1 MSYPISAIVKI
12 DGEGAKSLRA
22 AGIRSTE
29 RLLESAC
36 TVAKR
41 RVLAGKIGVDT
52 KTLLCWANFA
62 DRMRIRGVNK
72 EYSEL
77 LAAAGATTIRD
88 IKYRNPENL
97 AKAIAAANKKLKLV
111 RLVPSEK
118 VVSRWI
124 EAAKELTPKIKY

>member
-1 MSYPISAIVKI
+1 MSYSISSIEQI
-12 DGEGAKSLRA
+12 DGDAAKALRA

-36 TVAKR
+36 TVTKR
-41 RVLAGKIGVDT
+41 RVLSDKTGIDA

-72 EYSEL
+72 EYAEL

-88 IKYRNPENL
+88 IKYRNAENL

-124 EAAKELTPKIKY
+124 EAAKELPPKIKY

>member
-1 MSYPISAIVKI
+1 MSYSISSIEQI
-12 DGEGAKSLRA
+12 DGEAAKALRA
-22 AGIRSTE
+22 AGIRSTA

-36 TVAKR
+36 TVTKR
-41 RVLAGKIGVDT
+41 RLLADKTGIDT
-52 KTLLCWANFA
+52 KTLLCWANCA

-72 EYSEL
+72 EYAEL

-97 AKAIAAANKKLKLV
+97 AKAIAVANKKLKLV

-124 EAAKELTPKIKY
+124 EAAKELSPKIKY

>member
-1 MSYPISAIVKI
+1 MSYSISAIEQI
-12 DGEGAKSLRA
+12 DGEAAKALRA
-22 AGIRSTE
+22 AGIRSTQ

-41 RVLAGKIGVDT
+41 RVLSDKTGIDT

-72 EYSEL
+72 EYAEL

-97 AKAIAAANKKLKLV
+97 AEAIAAANKKLKLV

-118 VVSRWI
+118 VVSRWV
-124 EAAKELTPKIKY
+124 EAAKELPPKIKY